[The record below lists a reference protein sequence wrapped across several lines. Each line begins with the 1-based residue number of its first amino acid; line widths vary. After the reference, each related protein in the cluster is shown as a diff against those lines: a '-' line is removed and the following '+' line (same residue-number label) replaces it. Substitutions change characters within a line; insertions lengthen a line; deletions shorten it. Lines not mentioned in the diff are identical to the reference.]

1 MKPRPVLDW
10 SITKLHLPLMRV
22 SFDRCPRALISD
34 SFNRPMF
41 PCSRVL
47 RILRVLLYRAILWKR
62 GRKKRKKN
70 GMKNWKKFF
79 KWERIFVTD
88 RCAEINDHAVSYK
101 KRNGSSFHLASKF
114 WNLIKRFGIDWNR
127 VSDHFMK
134 ISNEKLMVVA
144 VWYGKSILQKRIKK
158 IKPFLE
164 RFSLFL
170 QITDIKKKKI
180 LRVQIFI
187 YI

>member
-1 MKPRPVLDW
+1 
-10 SITKLHLPLMRV
+10 
-22 SFDRCPRALISD
+22 
-34 SFNRPMF
+34 
-41 PCSRVL
+41 
-47 RILRVLLYRAILWKR
+47 
-62 GRKKRKKN
+62 
-70 GMKNWKKFF
+70 
-79 KWERIFVTD
+79 
-88 RCAEINDHAVSYK
+88 
-101 KRNGSSFHLASKF
+101 
-114 WNLIKRFGIDWNR
+114 
-127 VSDHFMK
+127 MK

-187 YI
+187 YIYRYIFYI